1 MKLIIKSDHKE
12 TLIFI
17 TLTMNHFILW
27 SRWKYKS
34 VTLKHGFTGPDPA
47 LSLQVEPN
55 YI

>member
-27 SRWKYKS
+27 ARCKYKS
-34 VTLKHGFTGPDPA
+34 VTLEAWLYRPDPA